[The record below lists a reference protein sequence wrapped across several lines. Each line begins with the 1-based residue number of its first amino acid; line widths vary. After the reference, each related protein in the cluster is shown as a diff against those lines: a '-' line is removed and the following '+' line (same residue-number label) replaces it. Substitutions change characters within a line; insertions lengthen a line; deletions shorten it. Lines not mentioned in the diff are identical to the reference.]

1 MQGKTCTI
9 ETADILLKY
18 FELTIFKKLKKKATD
33 KKVLTRGAKGK
44 I

>member
-18 FELTIFKKLKKKATD
+18 FGFKLMPKEPKKKA
-33 KKVLTRGAKGK
+33 KRG
-44 I
+44 